1 MKKIEN
7 TGFTSTNLQSTLEDQ
22 KYLQV
27 IRGDI
32 CTYCIY
38 IHMYVYIYI
47 YMQTECIVQVDYE
60 IKIKK
65 K

>member
-1 MKKIEN
+1 MKKNGKHRFYRNKFAIN
-7 TGFTSTNLQSTLEDQ
+7 FGRLEIFASYQ
-22 KYLQV
+22 GRY
-27 IRGDI
+27 
-32 CTYCIY
+32 
-38 IHMYVYIYI
+38 MYMCVYIYI